1 MRLLLDVFV
10 PGAPK
15 TKGSV
20 EAIGT
25 FMPKVKRAIAALKRG
40 DVATALRELN
50 GIDGRTYVKQSVGGS
65 VEWAKL
71 MEYMVERAW
80 NKEGERE
87 PYIGAVRTALT
98 YWLPVADEAAL
109 IRKGSGD
116 IDKLERNVLDAL
128 TKAGV
133 YIDDAQVTGCAHEKR
148 VAGVQGVTIQVW
160 GV

>member
-1 MRLLLDVFV
+1 MHLLLDVFV

-40 DVATALRELN
+40 NVAAALRELES
-50 GIDGRTYVKQSVGGS
+50 ITGRTYVKQSVTGS
-65 VEWAKL
+65 THWAKM
-71 MEYMVERAW
+71 MEYAVAQAW
-80 NKEGERE
+80 GDRE
-87 PYIGAVRTALT
+87 PYAGAVRTSLT
-98 YWLPVADEAAL
+98 YWLPVTDEEAL
-109 IRKGSGD
+109 IKQGSGD

-133 YIDDAQVTGCAHEKR
+133 YVDDAQVVGCLHEKA
-148 VAGVQGVTIQVW
+148 VAGVQGVRIQVW
-160 GV
+160 SA